1 MSDSATPGQASFDH
15 TVSPPRWTFPRAYN
29 AAHDLIER
37 NLVAGRGAKLAYI
50 DDAGSYSYGE
60 LAARV
65 NRGANLLTD
74 LGIPAESRIMLC
86 LLDTID
92 YPTLFLGAIKAG
104 LVPIATNTMLTAK
117 DYAFMLADS
126 QARALVVAEPLLP
139 LFAPFLDRLPGLN
152 HIVVAGADAHGHRRL
167 ADLLAPAGE
176 RFETVPTSVDDMC
189 FWLYTSGST
198 GTPKGTVH
206 LHGHMMCT
214 AELYGSGVLG
224 LREDDVGFSAP
235 KLFFAY
241 GLGNSLSFPLAV
253 GATTILM
260 AERPTPQAVYQ
271 RLKAHQPTVF
281 YGVPTL
287 YAALLAAPD
296 APSRADL
303 KLRMSVSAG
312 EALPADLG
320 RRWRERFGSD
330 ILDGIG
336 STEMTHIYISN
347 RPGDV
352 RYGSS
357 GKPVPGYQVK
367 VADEH
372 GVAVAPGEIG
382 DLYVSGPTSALLY
395 WRNRE
400 RTKETFQGPW
410 TKSGDK
416 YRVDDDGYYIYA
428 GRSDDMLKVSG
439 QYVSPF
445 EVEAAL
451 MTHPDVLEAAVI
463 GVPDENDLIKPKA
476 YIVLKDARP
485 GSVALG
491 EALKEHVKAAVS
503 AYKYPRWIEFMAELP
518 KTATGKI
525 QRYKLRELTTAKKG

>member
-1 MSDSATPGQASFDH
+1 MTGTPGLSSFDH
-15 TVSPPRWTFPRAYN
+15 GAAPPRWSFPRPYN
-29 AAHDLIER
+29 AAHDLIAR
-37 NLVAGRGAKLAYI
+37 NLTAGRGAKTAYV
-50 DDAGSYSYGE
+50 DDTGHHSYAA

-65 NRGANLLTD
+65 NRCANLLTG
-74 LGIPAESRIMLC
+74 LGIAPEARVMLC

-92 YPTLFLGAIKAG
+92 YPAMFLGAIKAG
-104 LVPIATNTMLTAK
+104 IVPIATNTLLTSK
-117 DYAFMLADS
+117 DYGFMLADS

-139 LFAPFLDRLPGLN
+139 AFAPLLDQLPALK
-152 HIVVAGADAHGHRRL
+152 HVIVVGADGHGHRRL
-167 ADLLAPAGE
+167 DDLLAAADE
-176 RFETVPTSVDDMC
+176 RFEPVPTAPDDMC

-206 LHGHMMCT
+206 LHSHMMCT
-214 AELYGSGVLG
+214 AELYGRAVLG
-224 LREDDVGFSAP
+224 LTESDVCFSAA

-253 GATTILM
+253 GATTVLM
-260 AERPTPQAVYQ
+260 AERPTPASVYK
-271 RLKAHQPTVF
+271 RLTEHKPTVF

-287 YAALLAAPD
+287 YAAMLAAPEIPD
-296 APSRADL
+296 RLA
-303 KLRMSVSAG
+303 LRMSVSAG

-320 RRWRERFGSD
+320 RRWQARFGTD

-336 STEMTHIYISN
+336 STEMLHIYIAN

-357 GKPVPGYQVK
+357 GKPVPGYRIK
-367 VADEH
+367 LADEH
-372 GVAVAPGEIG
+372 GEPVKPGEIG
-382 DLYVSGPTSALLY
+382 DLYVSGPSSALLY

-416 YRVDDDGYYIYA
+416 YQVDADGYYVYA
-428 GRSDDMLKVSG
+428 GRSDDMLKVGG

-445 EVEAAL
+445 EVEAVL
-451 MTHPDVLEAAVI
+451 MTHPAVLEAAVI
-463 GVPDENDLIKPKA
+463 GVPDENELIKPKA
-476 YIVLKDARP
+476 YVVLKDAHA
-485 GSVALG
+485 GGAALG
-491 EALKEHVKAAVS
+491 DALKDHVKAVVAH
-503 AYKYPRWIEFMAELP
+503 YKYPRWVEFMPELP

-525 QRYKLRELTTAKKG
+525 QRFKLRELATGKRG

>member
-1 MSDSATPGQASFDH
+1 MSGLSSFDH
-15 TVSPPRWTFPRAYN
+15 SVAPPRWSFPRDYN
-29 AAHDLIER
+29 AAHELIER
-37 NLVAGRGAKLAYI
+37 NLTAGRGAKLAYI
-50 DDAGSYSYGE
+50 DDTGRYSYE
-60 LAARV
+60 EIAARV
-65 NRGANLLTD
+65 NRSANALCD
-74 LGIPAESRIMLC
+74 LGILPESRVMLC

-92 YPTLFLGAIKAG
+92 YPAAFLGAIKAG
-104 LVPIATNTMLTAK
+104 LVPIATNTLLTAK
-117 DYAFMLADS
+117 EYAFILADS
-126 QARALVVAEPLLP
+126 QARALVVAEPLLAT
-139 LFAPFLDRLPGLN
+139 FAPLLAGLPALQ
-152 HIVVAGADAHGHRRL
+152 HVVVAGADAHGHRRL
-167 ADLLAPAGE
+167 ADLLKPASESFAPA
-176 RFETVPTSVDDMC
+176 PTCCDDMC

-198 GTPKGTVH
+198 GMPKGTVH
-206 LHGHMMCT
+206 LHSHMMCT
-214 AELYGSGVLG
+214 AELYGRGVLG
-224 LREDDVGFSAP
+224 LTEDDIGFSAA

-253 GATTILM
+253 GATTVLM
-260 AERPTPQAVYQ
+260 AERPTPQSVYR
-271 RLKAHQPTVF
+271 RLVEHKPTVF

-287 YAALLAAPD
+287 YAALLAAQD
-296 APSRADL
+296 APKPTDL
-303 KLRMSVSAG
+303 ALRMSVSAG

-320 RRWRERFGSD
+320 RRWRQRFGTD

-336 STEMTHIYISN
+336 STEMTHIFISN

-352 RYGSS
+352 RYGAS
-357 GKPVPGYQVK
+357 GKPVPGYEVK

-372 GVAVAPGEIG
+372 GTPVKPGEVG

-400 RTKETFQGPW
+400 RTKETFQGHW

-416 YRVDDDGYYIYA
+416 YAVDADGYYVYA

-463 GVPDENDLIKPKA
+463 GASDENRLIKPKA
-476 YIVLKDARP
+476 YIVLKDAAA
-485 GSVALG
+485 GGDALA
-491 EALKEHVKAAVS
+491 EALRQHVKDQLAPH
-503 AYKYPRWIEFMAELP
+503 KYPRWIEFMAELP

-525 QRYKLRELTTAKKG
+525 QRFKLRELAERN